1 MMAVVMAVMALWA
14 TVAIAAINEVQDGS
28 ALQAQEKNGK
38 DQEQGHGD
46 DQRGCGR
53 DCESAPAASIHHH
66 FLKDA

>member
-46 DQRGCGR
+46 DQGGCGQR
-53 DCESAPAASIHHH
+53 LRKRTCRLNSSSLP
-66 FLKDA
+66 